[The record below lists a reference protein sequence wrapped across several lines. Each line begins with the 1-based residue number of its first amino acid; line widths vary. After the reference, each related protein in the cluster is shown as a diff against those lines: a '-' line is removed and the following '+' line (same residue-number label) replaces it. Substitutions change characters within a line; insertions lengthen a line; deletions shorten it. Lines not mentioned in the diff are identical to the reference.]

1 MQEHAEL
8 RGAIEAFDRALVEI
22 EGGRRADDLFILTA
36 DHGNDPTNGDHTDH
50 TREFVPLLVYGD
62 RVRRGTPL
70 GTRTTFADIGATIA
84 EAFGVP
90 HDGAGSSFLEEI
102 LARAGEA

>member
-1 MQEHAEL
+1 MPNALAAEQ
-8 RGAIEAFDRALVEI
+8 
-22 EGGRRADDLFILTA
+22 LT
-36 DHGNDPTNGDHTDH
+36 
-50 TREFVPLLVYGD
+50 
-62 RVRRGTPL
+62 RGTPL